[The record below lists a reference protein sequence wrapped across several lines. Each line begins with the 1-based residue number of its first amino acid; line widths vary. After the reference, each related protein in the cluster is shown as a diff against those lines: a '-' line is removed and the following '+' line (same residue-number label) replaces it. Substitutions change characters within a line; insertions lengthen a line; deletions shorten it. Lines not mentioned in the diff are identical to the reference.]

1 MVKPPIDYLTGFKP
15 YFQYSS
21 ALFLY
26 PPFVNLLQR
35 CAKRVIEHDAPITRY
50 YDRLAAVQQR
60 GSQASHQVLRDLLKD
75 IMTNQVPRTI
85 LKEWAMHTFQDAT
98 DYWTFRST
106 VSTQI
111 IRRDSLCPL
120 ALTLT
125 LDDRGKQLY
134 MQAEFEKVAYQADF
148 KRHISNFMLPIA
160 TLTLARSALLY
171 LWSSCLWVMCPQKYE
186 QKP

>member
-1 MVKPPIDYLTGFKP
+1 
-15 YFQYSS
+15 
-21 ALFLY
+21 
-26 PPFVNLLQR
+26 
-35 CAKRVIEHDAPITRY
+35 
-50 YDRLAAVQQR
+50 
-60 GSQASHQVLRDLLKD
+60 
-75 IMTNQVPRTI
+75 
-85 LKEWAMHTFQDAT
+85 MHTFQDAT

-120 ALTLT
+120 ALT

-171 LWSSCLWVMCPQKYE
+171 L
-186 QKP
+186 